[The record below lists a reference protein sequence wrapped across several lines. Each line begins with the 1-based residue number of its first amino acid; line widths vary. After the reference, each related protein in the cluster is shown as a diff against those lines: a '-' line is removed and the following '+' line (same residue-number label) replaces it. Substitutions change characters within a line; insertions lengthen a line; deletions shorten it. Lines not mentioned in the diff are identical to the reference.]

1 MDRRLLCA
9 VSSLVFLAAIPASPS
24 AGELPRGTVELPPD
38 TIESRW
44 EGHLAFRGDR
54 WPIRLRVARADGGCS
69 ARLDLPA
76 LVFAGEAIEATC
88 PRDALSV
95 TLPFGLGT
103 FELRRVGADSLGGER
118 VLAGDTASLG
128 LARDRGPVPRRVELT
143 IERDG
148 ARLPGVLVLP
158 PGPGPHPGVVLL
170 HGSAPMGRANWEYRS
185 WADLYARRG
194 VAALYYD
201 RRGLDASGDTI
212 TAPSFDALAE
222 DALAAVDSLRTRPEI
237 DPKRIG
243 LSGGSQAGWVG
254 LLAAA
259 RSADVAFL
267 VLRSAPAV
275 TPAEQEE
282 QSVAHR
288 LRRAGLSE
296 DEVQEAVAH
305 TRLFFYVVG
314 TDRGWD
320 ELASSTARAREA
332 SWGDAVQQPRS
343 PGDLAWW
350 RAHHDFRP
358 LPLIRALDVPT
369 LLLYGEEDPIVPPA
383 LNAPIFGAAVPD
395 STPVQVEVFPFAN
408 HTLEIGAGRVEGEA
422 WRFPH
427 RPDRMF
433 DVLDRWLADHVTAGD
448 TPESASAFEKHL
460 ERIVP
465 ALLDSTGVPGAA
477 VGMVADGR
485 VVGLRGFGVTDRGGG
500 SPVGPRTVFNVGS
513 ISKTVTAWGVMR
525 LVEAGRVDL
534 DAPANRYLERWE
546 VRSDSLP
553 AEEVTVRRLLA
564 HTSGLSLAAVPEY
577 GPDDP
582 LPSLVEALAD
592 PAIGPLLGAAPGSAY
607 RYSGG
612 GYMVLQ
618 LLIEEVTGRSFDAFI
633 REEVLHPLGMETS
646 GLGWPPALRA
656 SAATPYENGEPVP
669 YHRYLGEGAAG
680 LATTVEDLTRLAVAS
695 LENGTPGNAGDAR
708 GAAVIDGAGN
718 LRPETIA
725 LMRSPQPGT
734 EQLGGAI
741 RGGLGYA
748 LWRLADGSWSAGHA
762 GQNTGWAAVLWLVP
776 GTGDGLVV
784 LTNASSGRSV
794 WRWVL
799 CDWAG
804 WVADTRWRGLC
815 SDRPAWLPDPPAP
828 RAAGSDTTSSAPR
841 LPAIDALVRELI
853 QPGEPGAALLVR
865 HAGEVVH
872 RAGYGRTAPDSGAAL
887 DVDTPFYLASVA
899 KPLTATAVLALV
911 EEGEL
916 ELGDRVGDFVDG
928 LPAAAGDVTVHQLLT
943 HTSGIPDYLGFVE
956 WARLGLLD
964 NAAVLDT
971 LRRGGAPRFEPGSRH
986 EYSNSNYVLL
996 AAMAERATGR
1006 RFEDLLEATVLERS
1020 GMRATRLLDE
1030 VADSVPGR
1038 ALGWAPDSLRGFRLV
1053 DYRRI
1058 DLGGFEAPLGLATVG
1073 AGGVVATAADLD
1085 RFARALFRG
1094 GLVGDSLRLAA
1105 TSVQAPVEAPNGT
1118 IAELDGYGYGW
1129 YVSRRYGSEVLWHD
1143 GDFGGFRTLLL
1154 HVPGH
1159 AFTLTLLAN
1168 RADLD
1173 QRALAVRI
1181 ADRLLGGT
1189 RPGTHGT

>member
-1 MDRRLLCA
+1 MDRRLSCA

-38 TIESRW
+38 TVESRW

-54 WPIRLRVARADGGCS
+54 WPIRLRVDRANGDCS

-76 LVFAGEAIEATC
+76 LVFAGEAIGATC

-95 TLPFGLGT
+95 SLPFGLGT
-103 FELRRVGADSLGGER
+103 FELRRVGADSLRGER
-118 VLAGDTASLG
+118 VLAGDTAALG
-128 LARDRGPVPRRVELT
+128 LARDRGPVLRRVELT
-143 IERDG
+143 IEREG

-201 RRGLDASGDTI
+201 RRGLDASGDASP
-212 TAPSFDALAE
+212 APSFDALAE

-259 RSADVAFL
+259 RSDDVAFL

-288 LRRAGLSE
+288 LRRAGRTE

-305 TRLFFYVVG
+305 TRLFFYVVQTG
-314 TDRGWD
+314 RGWD
-320 ELASSTARAREA
+320 ELEASTARAREA
-332 SWGDAVQQPRS
+332 SWGAAVQQPRS

-350 RAHHDFRP
+350 RAHHDVRP
-358 LPLIRALDVPT
+358 LPLLRALDVPT
-369 LLLYGEEDPIVPPA
+369 LLLYGGADPIVPAA
-383 LNAPIFGAAVPD
+383 LNAPIFRAAVPD

-408 HTLEIGAGRVEGEA
+408 HTIEIGAGRVEGDA

-433 DVLDRWLADHVTAGD
+433 DVLDRWLAEYVTAGD
-448 TPESASAFEKHL
+448 TPRSASAFEEHL

-477 VGMVADGR
+477 VGLVADGR
-485 VVGLRGFGVTDRGGG
+485 VVGLRGFGVADRAAG

-513 ISKTVTAWGVMR
+513 ISKTLSAWGVMR
-525 LVEAGRVDL
+525 LVEEGRVEL
-534 DAPANRYLERWE
+534 DAPANRYLQRWE
-546 VRSDSLP
+546 IGSDSLP
-553 AEEVTVRRLLA
+553 AEDVTVRRLLA
-564 HTSGLSLAAVPEY
+564 HTSGLTLAAVPEY
-577 GPDDP
+577 GPDEP

-592 PAIGPLLGAAPGSAY
+592 PEIGPRLVAAPGSAY

-618 LLIEEVTGRSFDAFI
+618 LLIEEVTERSFDAFI
-633 REEVLHPLGMETS
+633 REEVLRPLGMETS
-646 GLGWPPALRA
+646 GLGWPPALRT
-656 SAATPYENGEPVP
+656 SAATPHEDGEPVP
-669 YHRYLGEGAAG
+669 YHRYVGGAAAG
-680 LATTVEDLTRLAVAS
+680 VATTVEDLTRLAVAS
-695 LENGTPGNAGDAR
+695 LPVGTPGDVGDDP
-708 GAAVIDGAGN
+708 GAAVTAGAGL
-718 LRPETIA
+718 LRPETVA

-734 EQLGGAI
+734 EQFGGVI
-741 RGGLGYA
+741 RNGLGYA
-748 LWRLADGSWSAGHA
+748 LWSLADGSWSAGHA

-784 LTNASSGRSV
+784 LTNASSGRAV

-815 SDRPAWLPDPPAP
+815 SGRPPWLPDPPAP
-828 RAAGSDTTSSAPR
+828 RAAGSGGASPDPK
-841 LPAIDALVRELI
+841 LPAIDSLMRERI
-853 QPGEPGAALLVR
+853 RPGEPGGTLLVR

-872 RAGYGRTAPDSGAAL
+872 RAGYGRTAPDSGAAIG
-887 DVDTPFYLASVA
+887 VDTPYYLASVA
-899 KPLTATAVLALV
+899 KPLTATLVLSLV
-911 EEGEL
+911 GEGEL
-916 ELGDRVGDFVDG
+916 ALNDRVGDFVDR
-928 LPAAAGDVTVHQLLT
+928 LPAAAGAVTVHQLLT
-943 HTSGIPDYLGFVE
+943 HTSGIPDYFGFVE

-971 LRRGGAPRFEPGSRH
+971 LRRGGAPRFQPGSRY

-996 AAMAERATGR
+996 AAMTERATGR
-1006 RFEDLLEATVLERS
+1006 GFEDLLEETILEPA
-1020 GMRATRLLDE
+1020 GMDATRLLDE
-1030 VADSVPGR
+1030 VADSVQGR
-1038 ALGWAPDSLRGFRLV
+1038 APGWTPDSLRGFRLV

-1058 DLGGFEAPLGLATVG
+1058 DLGSGEAPLALATVG
-1073 AGGVVATAADLD
+1073 PGGVVSTAADLD
-1085 RFARALFRG
+1085 RFATAFFG
-1094 GLVGDSLRLAA
+1094 GMLVADSLRVAG
-1105 TSVQAPVEAPNGT
+1105 TNVQTVVSAPNGT
-1118 IAELDGYGYGW
+1118 VPGLVGYGYGW

-1143 GDFGGFRTLLL
+1143 GDFGGFRTMLL

-1159 AFTLTLLAN
+1159 AFTLILLAN

-1173 QRALAVRI
+1173 QRTLAVRI
-1181 ADRLLGGT
+1181 ADRLLAGT
-1189 RPGTHGT
+1189 DPGPHGS